1 MRILNPRF
9 PKEKKAEII
18 STYLT
23 GDNSYEELSDYY
35 KVSAATIRGWVS
47 RYRKRKNVVSLQA
60 ESKPVEDMARK
71 QAESKPVE
79 DMARKKKEAE
89 KSPEVLL
96 LEARIR
102 ELELQNLALNTL
114 IDVAERNGIEIRKKS
129 GAKQ

>member
-1 MRILNPRF
+1 MRILRKF
-9 PKEKKAEII
+9 TPKEKRDEIVAA
-18 STYLT
+18 YL
-23 GDNSYEELSDYY
+23 GGENSYAELGKYY
-35 KVSAATIRGWVS
+35 NVDPRLIMVWVS
-47 RYRKRKNVVSLQA
+47 RYRKSKKVVSLQ
-60 ESKPVEDMARK
+60 SDTKPL
-71 QAESKPVE
+71 E
-79 DMARKKKEAE
+79 DMARKKKEE

>member
-1 MRILNPRF
+1 MRKYQTT

-23 GDNSYEELSDYY
+23 GDNSYEELGKYY
-35 KVSAATIRGWVS
+35 DVAPSLIRSWVS
-47 RYRKRKNVVSLQA
+47 RYRKKKNVVSLQ
-60 ESKPVEDMARK
+60 SDIKPLEDMAC
-71 QAESKPVE
+71 
-79 DMARKKKEAE
+79 KKKEE
-89 KSPEVLL
+89 KSPEVLA

-114 IDVAERNGIEIRKKS
+114 IDVAERNGIDIRKKS

>member
-1 MRILNPRF
+1 MRILHPRF
-9 PKEKKAEII
+9 PKEKREEIVAA
-18 STYLT
+18 YLT
-23 GDNSYEELSDYY
+23 GENSYEELGKYY
-35 KVSAATIRGWVS
+35 GVAPRTITVWVS
-47 RYRKRKNVVSLQA
+47 RYRKQKNVVSLQA

-71 QAESKPVE
+71 
-79 DMARKKKEAE
+79 KKETE
-89 KSPEVLL
+89 KSPEVAL

>member
-1 MRILNPRF
+1 MRKLYQRT
-9 PKEKKAEII
+9 PKEKRDEIVAA
-18 STYLT
+18 YLT

-35 KVSAATIRGWVS
+35 KVEAATIRTWVS
-47 RYRKRKNVVSLQA
+47 RYRKGKNVVSLQP
-60 ESKPVEDMARK
+60 ESKA
-71 QAESKPVE
+71 AE
-79 DMARKKKEAE
+79 DMARKKKESE
-89 KSPEVLL
+89 KSPEVAL

>member
-1 MRILNPRF
+1 MRKYQTT

-23 GDNSYEELSDYY
+23 GDNSYEELGKYY
-35 KVSAATIRGWVS
+35 DVAPSLIRTWVS
-47 RYRKRKNVVSLQA
+47 RYRRRKNVVSLQA
-60 ESKPVEDMARK
+60 DTKPL
-71 QAESKPVE
+71 E
-79 DMARKKKEAE
+79 DMARKKKEE

-114 IDVAERNGIEIRKKS
+114 IDVAEKNGIDIRKKS

>member
-9 PKEKKAEII
+9 TKEKKAEII

-35 KVSAATIRGWVS
+35 KVGAATIRNWVC
-47 RYRKRKNVVSLQA
+47 RYRKRENVVPLQA
-60 ESKPVEDMARK
+60 DSKPVEDMAC
-71 QAESKPVE
+71 
-79 DMARKKKEAE
+79 KKKETE
-89 KSPEVLL
+89 KSADVLA

>member
-1 MRILNPRF
+1 MRNLHPRF

-18 STYLT
+18 SAYLT

-35 KVSAATIRGWVS
+35 KVGAATIRGWVS
-47 RYRKRKNVVSLQA
+47 RYRKRKNVVSLQTD
-60 ESKPVEDMARK
+60 SKPVEDMAC
-71 QAESKPVE
+71 
-79 DMARKKKEAE
+79 KKKETE
-89 KSPEVLL
+89 KSADVLA

-102 ELELQNLALNTL
+102 ELELQTLALNTL